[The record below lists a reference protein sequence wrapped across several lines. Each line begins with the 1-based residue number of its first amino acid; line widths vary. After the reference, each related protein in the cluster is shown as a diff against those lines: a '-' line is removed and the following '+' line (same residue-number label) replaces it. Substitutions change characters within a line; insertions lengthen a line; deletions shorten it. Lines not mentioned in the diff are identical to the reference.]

1 MNFSRP
7 KKVPEELKAKLEQ
20 TDKEE
25 LERIEKYKR
34 GELEEEDEN
43 AGIVM
48 MKWKESSRKKIED
61 ISVRA
66 CFLPPFLMK
75 NETEFTEKEKTR
87 IFCSV
92 EIV

>member
-1 MNFSRP
+1 MSFSRP

-34 GELEEEDEN
+34 GELEEEDEK

-48 MKWKESSRKKIED
+48 MK
-61 ISVRA
+61 
-66 CFLPPFLMK
+66 
-75 NETEFTEKEKTR
+75 
-87 IFCSV
+87 
-92 EIV
+92 